1 MDQCIIQKSGTSVQR
16 VVVFRK
22 THQLSC
28 KFRKG
33 FHVRGGNFRLGH
45 ERKTINVPTILSLTL
60 VSLTGLLKAERSIVR
75 ITDSFTSGMSF
86 LNSVWL
92 SHWPCVRFEAVHVG
106 NKDKTNDAGHGFC

>member
-1 MDQCIIQKSGTSVQR
+1 MQKNKLNLHICGIHLLNPYKT
-16 VVVFRK
+16 VVS
-22 THQLSC
+22 H
-28 KFRKG
+28 
-33 FHVRGGNFRLGH
+33 
-45 ERKTINVPTILSLTL
+45 
-60 VSLTGLLKAERSIVR
+60 LKAERSMVR